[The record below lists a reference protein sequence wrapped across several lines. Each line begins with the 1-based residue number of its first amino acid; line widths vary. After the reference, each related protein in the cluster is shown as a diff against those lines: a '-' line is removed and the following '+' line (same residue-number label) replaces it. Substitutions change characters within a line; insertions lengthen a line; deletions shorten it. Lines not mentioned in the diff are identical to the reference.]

1 MKQGLY
7 SKQGK
12 RYIRVSVKLDY
23 VLSKTICEKFS
34 QMVFFVFTYRK
45 SFLCYTVYMTKEK
58 NILKRTDTF
67 FDKLEDKVRARL
79 SRHPILYT
87 FIGGFG
93 IVLFWRGVW
102 HTGDMLEA
110 QGGALGYIFSGPGSI
125 ILSVVVLLMT
135 GLFVSFFVGDVIILS
150 GLKHEKKM
158 AEKNEV
164 ELAKEEESIGRIE
177 QDMLRLESKIEEL
190 EVILSR
196 QNIHK

>member
-1 MKQGLY
+1 
-7 SKQGK
+7 
-12 RYIRVSVKLDY
+12 
-23 VLSKTICEKFS
+23 
-34 QMVFFVFTYRK
+34 
-45 SFLCYTVYMTKEK
+45 
-58 NILKRTDTF
+58 
-67 FDKLEDKVRARL
+67 
-79 SRHPILYT
+79 LYT

-164 ELAKEEESIGRIE
+164 ELAKEEVSISHIE
-177 QDMLRLESKIEEL
+177 QDMLRLESKIKEL

>member
-1 MKQGLY
+1 
-7 SKQGK
+7 
-12 RYIRVSVKLDY
+12 
-23 VLSKTICEKFS
+23 
-34 QMVFFVFTYRK
+34 
-45 SFLCYTVYMTKEK
+45 MTKEK

-164 ELAKEEESIGRIE
+164 ELAKEEVSISHIE
-177 QDMLRLESKIEEL
+177 QDMLRLESKIKEL

>member
-1 MKQGLY
+1 
-7 SKQGK
+7 
-12 RYIRVSVKLDY
+12 
-23 VLSKTICEKFS
+23 
-34 QMVFFVFTYRK
+34 
-45 SFLCYTVYMTKEK
+45 MTKEK
-58 NILKRTDTF
+58 NILKQTDTF

-164 ELAKEEESIGRIE
+164 ELAKEEVSISHIE
-177 QDMLRLESKIEEL
+177 QDMLRLESKIKEL

>member
-1 MKQGLY
+1 
-7 SKQGK
+7 
-12 RYIRVSVKLDY
+12 
-23 VLSKTICEKFS
+23 
-34 QMVFFVFTYRK
+34 
-45 SFLCYTVYMTKEK
+45 MTKEK

>member
-1 MKQGLY
+1 
-7 SKQGK
+7 
-12 RYIRVSVKLDY
+12 
-23 VLSKTICEKFS
+23 
-34 QMVFFVFTYRK
+34 
-45 SFLCYTVYMTKEK
+45 MTKEK
-58 NILKRTDTF
+58 NILKQTDTF

>member
-1 MKQGLY
+1 MKHEQ
-7 SKQGK
+7 
-12 RYIRVSVKLDY
+12 
-23 VLSKTICEKFS
+23 TF
-34 QMVFFVFTYRK
+34 
-45 SFLCYTVYMTKEK
+45 
-58 NILKRTDTF
+58 LKRTDTF

-164 ELAKEEESIGRIE
+164 ELAKEEVSISHIE
-177 QDMLRLESKIEEL
+177 QDMLRLESKIKEL

>member
-1 MKQGLY
+1 
-7 SKQGK
+7 
-12 RYIRVSVKLDY
+12 
-23 VLSKTICEKFS
+23 
-34 QMVFFVFTYRK
+34 
-45 SFLCYTVYMTKEK
+45 MTKEK

-164 ELAKEEESIGRIE
+164 ELAKEEVSISHIE